1 MTYEEFQSSLTAAHH
16 AVLSPYLAALWH
28 AQKGDWSKA
37 HEIVQEINTAEA
49 SWIHAYLHRKEPD
62 EANARYW
69 YGQAGKPFPSGQSLD
84 EEWTSLAKA
93 LLEK

>member
-1 MTYEEFQSSLTAAHH
+1 MTYEEFQSSLTAA
-16 AVLSPYLAALWH
+16 APPAALSPYLAALWH
-28 AQKGDWSKA
+28 DWQGDWDKA

-69 YGQAGKPFPSGQSLD
+69 YRQAGKPFPSGQSFD
-84 EEWTSLAKA
+84 EEWASLAKE
-93 LLEK
+93 LL